1 MKNRVKEGKKRQCR
15 TVGNNTSIRK
25 KEKRPIN
32 ETGKKRVR
40 KLTRKKKKK
49 PVSGVKGRK
58 FEGDWYVLRKIN
70 SKSKKCLLN
79 VAN

>member
-32 ETGKKRVR
+32 ETGKK
-40 KLTRKKKKK
+40 KGQKINQKKKKK
-49 PVSGVKGRK
+49 QYQELKEENLKETGT
-58 FEGDWYVLRKIN
+58 Y
-70 SKSKKCLLN
+70 
-79 VAN
+79 

>member
-49 PVSGVKGRK
+49 QYQELKEENLKETGT
-58 FEGDWYVLRKIN
+58 Y
-70 SKSKKCLLN
+70 
-79 VAN
+79 